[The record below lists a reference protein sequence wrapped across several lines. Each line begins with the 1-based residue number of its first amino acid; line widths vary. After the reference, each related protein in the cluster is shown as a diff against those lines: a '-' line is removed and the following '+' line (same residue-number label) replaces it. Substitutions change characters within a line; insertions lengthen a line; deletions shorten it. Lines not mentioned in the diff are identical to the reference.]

1 MFLVIRVGQKYDL
14 SNKKEGKVRVSISGE
29 DERCGWKEGWK
40 GGRKEKRKG
49 EVRKRR
55 NNRRIVVK

>member
-1 MFLVIRVGQKYDL
+1 M
-14 SNKKEGKVRVSISGE
+14 VRVSISGE